1 MTGAWFDISRHFIRD
16 RHGPRLLPAV
26 TAIVLALAVLSGCS
40 SSTPAAAIDPPS
52 GWPISSDKATVTSN
66 FGAPRRGYSHQ
77 GIDLAAPSGT
87 TVRSTA
93 DGRVAFAGKSGD
105 FGRLVVIDHGG
116 GWETRYAHLKKI
128 AVGHGNRVR
137 RGDAIGSVGH
147 SGNARG
153 DHLHYEV
160 RYNGQPVD
168 PRRTLRR

>member
-1 MTGAWFDISRHFIRD
+1 MKGVEGSKPGSGSICGVLNSGSLAGLSSYWGVGSTVTKAWFDIPRAFIRD
-16 RHGPRLLPAV
+16 RHGPRLLLTV
-26 TAIVLALAVLSGCS
+26 TAIVLSLAVLSGCS

-116 GWETRYAHLKKI
+116 GWETCYAHLK
-128 AVGHGNRVR
+128 
-137 RGDAIGSVGH
+137 
-147 SGNARG
+147 
-153 DHLHYEV
+153 
-160 RYNGQPVD
+160 
-168 PRRTLRR
+168 